1 MAGDHP
7 SGMWSSAILYYFQ
20 VLFFGISDNCL
31 LTVRTDRYNLD
42 RNFQLFFQ
50 ERDVSIEL
58 FGKFVFTL
66 HFRHIDIPTRHFH
79 IYGFDAFIDFKRK
92 LCCFFAIDFIS
103 NASLYCFEAI
113 QHIALHHDQ
122 FRHTVDHDRIFQ
134 RNQVNPAT
142 TAFAPSYS
150 TIFMSDLTDLATC
163 FIKQFC
169 RKRTATDTC
178 TISFE
183 DTIHFTDVTRET
195 PKPVQ
200 QPAQIVLE
208 EVTNG

>member
-113 QHIALHHDQ
+113 
-122 FRHTVDHDRIFQ
+122 
-134 RNQVNPAT
+134 
-142 TAFAPSYS
+142 
-150 TIFMSDLTDLATC
+150 M
-163 FIKQFC
+163 
-169 RKRTATDTC
+169 
-178 TISFE
+178 ISF
-183 DTIHFTDVTRET
+183 VTPLIMIAYFSATKSIQPQRRSR
-195 PKPVQ
+195 PVTA
-200 QPAQIVLE
+200 PYSCPI
-208 EVTNG
+208 

>member
-79 IYGFDAFIDFKRK
+79 IYGFDALID
-92 LCCFFAIDFIS
+92 S
-103 NASLYCFEAI
+103 NGNS
-113 QHIALHHDQ
+113 
-122 FRHTVDHDRIFQ
+122 V
-134 RNQVNPAT
+134 VSSP
-142 TAFAPSYS
+142 
-150 TIFMSDLTDLATC
+150 LTL
-163 FIKQFC
+163 
-169 RKRTATDTC
+169 
-178 TISFE
+178 
-183 DTIHFTDVTRET
+183 
-195 PKPVQ
+195 
-200 QPAQIVLE
+200 
-208 EVTNG
+208 

>member
-31 LTVRTDRYNLD
+31 FTVRTDRYNLD

-79 IYGFDAFIDFKRK
+79 IYGFDALIDFKRK
-92 LCCFFAIDFIS
+92 LCCFFAIDF
-103 NASLYCFEAI
+103 
-113 QHIALHHDQ
+113 
-122 FRHTVDHDRIFQ
+122 
-134 RNQVNPAT
+134 T
-142 TAFAPSYS
+142 T
-150 TIFMSDLTDLATC
+150 TIGT
-163 FIKQFC
+163 
-169 RKRTATDTC
+169 
-178 TISFE
+178 
-183 DTIHFTDVTRET
+183 
-195 PKPVQ
+195 
-200 QPAQIVLE
+200 
-208 EVTNG
+208 